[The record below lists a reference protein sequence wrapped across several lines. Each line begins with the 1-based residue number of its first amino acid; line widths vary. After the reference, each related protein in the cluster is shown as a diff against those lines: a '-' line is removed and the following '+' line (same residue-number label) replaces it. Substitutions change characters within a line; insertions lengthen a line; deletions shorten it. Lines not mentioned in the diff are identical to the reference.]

1 MKIRIIFFSFIVM
14 IIVASCEDP
23 QKNMSKEDK
32 EFLKTYL
39 AEIDNPE
46 IWQFGY
52 YVNNFGNPTAQR
64 YITNRELIK
73 GTFKNTATQDS
84 ELNVRFLIDDSN
96 NISIILYEYAGN
108 NPVKSSSSNS
118 YTIKVRGS
126 HESANTPGFLTPRFL
141 SSYEGDLKAINR
153 SDRLRFN
160 EIDSRKLHNI
170 LVRGGKI
177 QFWIQDIDCPTTQY
191 KFTIQNAEG
200 YEDIYKELNQKLYIF
215 PQ

>member
-23 QKNMSKEDK
+23 QTYMSKEDK

-52 YVNNFGNPTAQR
+52 YVNNFGNPTKTR

-84 ELNVRFLIDDSN
+84 ELNIRFLIDDSN

-118 YTIKVRGS
+118 YLVDVRS
-126 HESANTPGFLTPRFL
+126 SKYEYES
-141 SSYEGDLKAINR
+141 DLKAINR

-170 LVRGGKI
+170 LVKGGKI
-177 QFWIQDIDCPTTQY
+177 QFWIRDADCPTTQY
-191 KFTIQNAEG
+191 NFTIQNAEG
-200 YEDIYKELNQKLYIF
+200 YEDIYKVLNQQLYIF